1 MFFFLFF
8 LLPQLTYS
16 NSQPCFSSSC
26 GKITNITHP
35 FRLKQDPTHCGN
47 SKYELDCVNNVTVLS
62 LYDGYYFVESINYKN
77 YTIRVVDPNIQ
88 STNCSSL
95 PRFFLYRYNFSFQG
109 SYGQFISKESSSYQY
124 SINRSSSTVLENI
137 VEYDFPKSTY
147 IGHYNEYDLS
157 MPVIYMKCTSPSS
170 KVVDK
175 YYVDATSCLGQ
186 DTYAIIGDPPFEI
199 LDPECR
205 VNLVTLT
212 SFWGSSVLYGDY
224 SKIIGNISYSDIH
237 EALRYG
243 FEISWMKASCP
254 CNECLLNDTINE
266 VQCSETICS
275 FDSCGYWADK
285 VRQMLAYVTGIDEG
299 LRELTGL
306 KKLNIYKPSIKL
318 YRAGI
323 VTGKYILPY
332 LGSRF
337 ILGFIIFF
345 VLLIYTYRRRHE
357 SIYENIEDFLQGNT
371 LVPIRYSYKEI
382 KQMTKNFKVKL
393 GEGGYGDVYRG
404 NLISGPFVAIKMLK
418 IKSKTNGQDFISEV
432 ATLGRIYHSNVVS
445 LIGFCVEG
453 SKRALVYEYMP
464 NGSLDKYI
472 FNKEEAT
479 SLTYNQVYE
488 ISLGVARGISYLH
501 QGCDMQI
508 LHFDIKPHNILLDA
522 NFIPKVS
529 DFGLAKLYPIDNSI
543 ATLTAARGTIGYM
556 APELF
561 YQNIGGISYKAD
573 VYSFGM
579 LLIEITS
586 RRKNLNSHAE
596 KSSELYFP
604 FWIYDQLVQKRE
616 SEIKDFIM
624 EEFNDVLKKMFIV
637 ALWCIQLKPID
648 RPSMNKVV
656 EMLEN
661 VLENI
666 EMPPKPVLYPHETIR
681 ESLDTTSKETES
693 YTSSTSYVEEITTTP
708 LLKFSA

>member
-1 MFFFLFF
+1 MITCLLFLFL
-8 LLPQLTYS
+8 LLPQLSYS

-35 FRLKQDPTHCGN
+35 FRLKQDPAHCGN
-47 SKYELDCVNNVTVLS
+47 NRYELDCVNNVTVLS
-62 LYDGYYFVESINYKN
+62 LYDGYFLVESINYNN

-88 STNCSSL
+88 PTHCSSL
-95 PRFFLYRYNFSFQG
+95 PRFFLYRHNFSFQR
-109 SYGQFISKESSSYQY
+109 SWQFISKESSSYQY
-124 SINRSSSTVLENI
+124 TLDQSNYV
-137 VEYDFPKSTY
+137 YD
-147 IGHYNEYDLS
+147 ELDLS
-157 MPVIYMKCTSPSS
+157 SPVIFMKCTSPPS
-170 KVVDK
+170 KIVDK
-175 YYVDATSCLGQ
+175 YYADTSSCLGQ
-186 DTYAIIGDPPFEI
+186 HTYAIVGDPTYEI
-199 LDPECR
+199 LEPQCR
-205 VNLVTLT
+205 VKLVTLT
-212 SFWGSSVLYGDY
+212 SFWGTSLTYQPDNKESV
-224 SKIIGNISYSDIH
+224 IGNISNIDIH
-237 EALRYG
+237 NALRYG

-254 CNECLLNDTINE
+254 CDYCFFNYTINNIQC
-266 VQCSETICS
+266 VQLTCT

-285 VRQMLAYVTGIDEG
+285 VRQMFGYVAGIDEG
-299 LRELTGL
+299 FRELTGL
-306 KKLNIYKPSIKL
+306 KKLNIYKPSINP

-332 LGSRF
+332 LGLRI
-337 ILGFIIFF
+337 ILGIILFS
-345 VLLIYTYRRRHE
+345 VLLIYTCRRRHE

-371 LVPIRYSYKEI
+371 LMPIRYSYAEI
-382 KQMTKNFKVKL
+382 KQMTKNFKIKL

-432 ATLGRIYHSNVVS
+432 ATLGRIHHSNVVR

-453 SKRALVYEYMP
+453 SKRGLVYEFMP

-472 FNKEEAT
+472 FNKEEAI

-501 QGCDMQI
+501 QGCEMQI
-508 LHFDIKPHNILLDA
+508 LHFDIKPHNILLDE

-543 ATLTAARGTIGYM
+543 GTLTAARGTIGYM

-561 YQNIGGISYKAD
+561 YKNIGGVSYKAD

-579 LLIEITS
+579 LLIEMTS
-586 RRKNLNSHAE
+586 RRRNLNSHVE
-596 KSSELYFP
+596 HSSQLYFP
-604 FWIYDQLVQKRE
+604 FWIYDQLVKNRE
-616 SEIKDFIM
+616 SEMEDTIM
-624 EEFNDVLKKMFIV
+624 EEFNDVLKKMFLV
-637 ALWCIQLKPID
+637 ALWCIQLKPIH
-648 RPSMNKVV
+648 RPSMNRVV

-666 EMPPKPVLYPHETIR
+666 EIPPKPILYPHETIH
-681 ESLDTTSKETES
+681 ENLDTNSMETES
-693 YTSSTSYVEEITTTP
+693 DTSSTSYVEEITTTP
-708 LLKFSA
+708 LLKFSAS